1 LKRYASPELQAE
13 FARKSVDIFMR
24 NWTTKHVCGE
34 NYLST
39 TGDQSSD
46 PHYTWGA
53 LMCLIGVESIADVG
67 NDGQVKTGR
76 GFTEN
81 IELNH
86 IPLQGKLRQISVKK
100 GQVDIQ

>member
-1 LKRYASPELQAE
+1 
-13 FARKSVDIFMR
+13 
-24 NWTTKHVCGE
+24 
-34 NYLST
+34 
-39 TGDQSSD
+39 
-46 PHYTWGA
+46 
-53 LMCLIGVESIADVG
+53 MCLIGVESIVDVG